1 MGDPVFSPNHVDIFP
16 RGMNKGAALR
26 MICEKKEIRK
36 EETIAFGD
44 QEPDIPMLE
53 AAGAA
58 IAMGNAIETL
68 KERADFVTRTN
79 NEAGIAYAVRQYLN
93 GDDLK

>member
-1 MGDPVFSPNHVDIFP
+1 
-16 RGMNKGAALR
+16 
-26 MICEKKEIRK
+26 
-36 EETIAFGD
+36 
-44 QEPDIPMLE
+44 MLE

-79 NEAGIAYAVRQYLN
+79 NEAGIACAVRQYLN

>member
-1 MGDPVFSPNHVDIFP
+1 
-16 RGMNKGAALR
+16 MNKGAALR

-36 EETIAFGD
+36 EDTIAFGD
-44 QEPDIPMLE
+44 QEPDIP
-53 AAGAA
+53 
-58 IAMGNAIETL
+58 IETL

>member
-1 MGDPVFSPNHVDIFP
+1 
-16 RGMNKGAALR
+16 MNKGAALR

-36 EETIAFGD
+36 EHTIAFGD

>member
-1 MGDPVFSPNHVDIFP
+1 MITQGTGALVNIILDPILIFGLFGAP
-16 RGMNKGAALR
+16 R
-26 MICEKKEIRK
+26 
-36 EETIAFGD
+36 
-44 QEPDIPMLE
+44 LE

>member
-1 MGDPVFSPNHVDIFP
+1 
-16 RGMNKGAALR
+16 MNKGAALR

-36 EETIAFGD
+36 EDTIAFGD

-58 IAMGNAIETL
+58 WEMP
-68 KERADFVTRTN
+68 
-79 NEAGIAYAVRQYLN
+79 
-93 GDDLK
+93 

>member
-1 MGDPVFSPNHVDIFP
+1 
-16 RGMNKGAALR
+16 MNKGAALR

-36 EETIAFGD
+36 EDTIAFGD

-58 IAMGNAIETL
+58 IATVSYTHLTL
-68 KERADFVTRTN
+68 PTIRLV
-79 NEAGIAYAVRQYLN
+79 
-93 GDDLK
+93 